1 MTGSA
6 LSPNI
11 PQQAGGGL
19 LNQPGT
25 PKISNNAIG
34 GFQLTIF
41 LENLESAFFQEGL
54 MNYTQWSSGDQTAGV
69 TPSSPDTMPSSDS
82 TAGEVP
88 NPTTFETKISPDW
101 AFNLALDFINPK
113 TCSNLPEFLL
123 SIPIYPDLGI
133 FGYGVPS
140 SATPNGPGKLIFK
153 MGQPNMLPQGWNQ
166 GQLYMAWVNQ
176 KIVPAYTPVT
186 VQGSELHADVQPGM
200 FGIAYAAL
208 TNQNT
213 ATNADD

>member
-11 PQQAGGGL
+11 TQQAGGGL

-69 TPSSPDTMPSSDS
+69 SNRDVVSRIAAQEEVHVASIVGLLEGDGASDVAPHPVNTISRSQMKRASWHWATSSH
-82 TAGEVP
+82 
-88 NPTTFETKISPDW
+88 
-101 AFNLALDFINPK
+101 
-113 TCSNLPEFLL
+113 L
-123 SIPIYPDLGI
+123 SA
-133 FGYGVPS
+133 
-140 SATPNGPGKLIFK
+140 SAP
-153 MGQPNMLPQGWNQ
+153 
-166 GQLYMAWVNQ
+166 
-176 KIVPAYTPVT
+176 
-186 VQGSELHADVQPGM
+186 
-200 FGIAYAAL
+200 
-208 TNQNT
+208 
-213 ATNADD
+213 